1 MSSLALWP
9 FPALAAEKDKEI
21 IKSAAKALHELQE
34 TLRSVPS
41 RTMLSG
47 RFRIVSLEF
56 YLDFPERTAGR
67 SWLVK
72 VARVRKRSW
81 RPGELAT

>member
-1 MSSLALWP
+1 MHPPQVSSLALWP

-41 RTMLSG
+41 KSLQDRWPQL
-47 RFRIVSLEF
+47 VSKGGEGAKEILEAW
-56 YLDFPERTAGR
+56 R
-67 SWLVK
+67 
-72 VARVRKRSW
+72 ARCMTFACS
-81 RPGELAT
+81 